1 MHLPAGRE
9 RRKESLPASVSFILR
24 CALPVSR
31 IGLPSAD
38 RNTWPPSRMV
48 CEKQAFQN
56 RACMSPVG
64 TLRPQA
70 SAPAWWGALRP
81 GKPAA
86 LRPRFVNVT
95 ARRGDVKAVEV
106 AAAEAAAVR
115 RVGRQRVGL
124 DHGTARRE
132 HVDERAGPAALP
144 TGTGDDVALGVE
156 AHAFDPA
163 VGSANV
169 TAERVQNGTWAE
181 DAVVSIVHD
190 AQLAPVAGAGLAVGH
205 IERLLVA

>member
-1 MHLPAGRE
+1 CAG
-9 RRKESLPASVSFILR
+9 
-24 CALPVSR
+24 
-31 IGLPSAD
+31 
-38 RNTWPPSRMV
+38 
-48 CEKQAFQN
+48 
-56 RACMSPVG
+56 
-64 TLRPQA
+64 
-70 SAPAWWGALRP
+70 AWWGELGPGKGGGLRP
-81 GKPAA
+81 G
-86 LRPRFVNVT
+86 LVSVT

-169 TAERVQNGTWAE
+169 TAERMHHGAGPE
-181 DAVVSIVHD
+181 AAVVANRIGT
-190 AQLAPVAGAGLAVGH
+190 QLAPVLGARLAVGH
-205 IERLLVA
+205 IERLLVARQ